1 MSTLEGKTERRRQG
15 PGGLR
20 ACQSTI
26 MAAANRSCSIY
37 YVRKELLLHPRKKKE
52 EGRPSFSPSPT
63 PLSSSSPLP
72 SWITYHSQ
80 LAPLDRLFS
89 LSGAQSSGLVQLMAG
104 VGVGNRS
111 QPTGTRETTAVSS
124 FPSKQ

>member
-1 MSTLEGKTERRRQG
+1 MPVDHHGCGESILQYI
-15 PGGLR
+15 LR
-20 ACQSTI
+20 KKR
-26 MAAANRSCSIY
+26 AAATP
-37 YVRKELLLHPRKKKE
+37 KEEKK

-89 LSGAQSSGLVQLMAG
+89 LSGAQSSGLVQLIAG